1 MGPDGCRALCLVTRC
16 FSRCWDRS
24 CTLPSACIAA
34 LVCGQVPTHAWHTT
48 QHTPA
53 PPATPMPPQVT
64 HPMDLA
70 TVLANVNARVYA
82 TPQQYLADIGRI
94 VQVGGWAGRGHGSCS
109 RAEGRDAGCMQLLN
123 KASAT
128 TRLADSLAL
137 PSCPSLITVLSGVLG
152 HRSSWSARD
161 QPCLC
166 SGGRGGQRA
175 GQGGAPGAAGG
186 AGWRPRKCRAG
197 ALGFA
202 LHCLCMTVAHVQA
215 VMVDCL
221 PGTAVNSGLC
231 ASFSLACRPSW
242 RRLCPGEG
250 PRHPLPVSCWL
261 DDITLRCTCTTCAA
275 HPHPTHNC
283 SDCCLPAPVHSHATP
298 MPLSSQLPLPLRLA
312 CAARRGTSRRADA
325 GRAPHVTPPCWPATE
340 RRCGGPARHTARS
353 RNGSD

>member
-1 MGPDGCRALCLVTRC
+1 MRDACSCSTRPPQQPALLTL
-16 FSRCWDRS
+16 
-24 CTLPSACIAA
+24 LPS
-34 LVCGQVPTHAWHTT
+34 H
-48 QHTPA
+48 PA
-53 PPATPMPPQVT
+53 PPSSQCSREYWGTDPAGVREISRACALEDEAASELGKAVPPG
-64 HPMDLA
+64 L
-70 TVLANVNARVYA
+70 
-82 TPQQYLADIGRI
+82 
-94 VQVGGWAGRGHGSCS
+94 QVG
-109 RAEGRDAGCMQLLN
+109 Q
-123 KASAT
+123 
-128 TRLADSLAL
+128 
-137 PSCPSLITVLSGVLG
+137 
-152 HRSSWSARD
+152 
-161 QPCLC
+161 
-166 SGGRGGQRA
+166 
-175 GQGGAPGAAGG
+175 AGG
-186 AGWRPRKCRAG
+186 PRKCRAG

-250 PRHPLPVSCWL
+250 PRHPLPVSSWL

-283 SDCCLPAPVHSHATP
+283 VDCCLPAPVHSHATP

-312 CAARRGTSRRADA
+312 CAARRGASRRADA